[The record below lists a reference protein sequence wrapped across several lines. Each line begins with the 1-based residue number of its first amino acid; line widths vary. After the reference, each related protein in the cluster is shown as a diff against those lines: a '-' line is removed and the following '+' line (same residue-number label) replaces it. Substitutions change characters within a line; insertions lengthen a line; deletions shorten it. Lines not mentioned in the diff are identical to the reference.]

1 MKAPVNTL
9 RLFIEILAAIA
20 VAEVAV
26 NFILP
31 ALAPGAT
38 GGPEAFLDAAMLGIL
53 AGPVIL
59 WRVRA
64 AVKKSDR
71 NYIIDVAA
79 AGQLLKLGV
88 VTVLAVGLGLSL
100 AAGWQIRSSIQAE
113 ARARFHALAKEG
125 LNDVQRRID
134 QAEHGLKGARGV
146 YAASKSVERTEFK
159 AYADSRDLPKEF
171 PGGLGFGFIERVM
184 RPDLDAFIAR
194 ERADEAPDFDVR
206 VWASFPIAIQ
216 PTDAAVALAPDLYI
230 YKHIFPLEPNRPSW
244 GFDAG
249 SEPVRR
255 EAIKRAI
262 ATGQPAITGRI
273 RLLQRSEAQTGFL
286 YLVPVFR
293 NGAQPATPEQRL
305 AALTGL
311 VFMPIVLD
319 AALVDLQETVGQ
331 RINLE
336 MFDGTVADKS
346 VQLFDLD
353 DHLANAT
360 EAIRA
365 ANFAGRMFETEAEI
379 AVGGRTWTAAF
390 STTPTFEA
398 EVDAT
403 TPVFAALGG
412 AMLTMLGAVVMWTM
426 GTSRAR
432 ALALA
437 KSMTRELREKAV
449 RSERLAEIARR
460 TSNAVIIT
468 DAQGRITWTNEAF
481 TKISGYTL
489 EEALGKVPGHLLQ
502 CEKTDPK
509 ATETMRAAVRGGV
522 GCRVEIMN
530 RGKNG
535 REYVLDIEIMPL
547 HDATGMLT
555 GFMAIES
562 DITEQV
568 ATKAY
573 LREVAVRSERL
584 AEIARRTSNAVIITD
599 AQGRITWANEAFTKI
614 TGYTLKEALGK
625 VPGHLLRCEKTDPK
639 ATETMRAAVCGGV
652 GCRVEI
658 MNRGKN
664 GREYVL
670 DIEILPLHD
679 PTGML
684 TGFMAV
690 ESDITEQVESKA
702 TIASSEARLRTIN
715 GALLVSSLKQQ
726 EVAEK
731 LKEATERFELA
742 VAGTADGVWDW
753 NILTGAV
760 YYAPRFKE
768 LLGYSAD
775 ATDFPALFESF
786 SSRLHPDDLA
796 PTQAAISRAI
806 ETDTPYESEYRLRT
820 RDGEW
825 RWFRARGAIQRDLAG
840 RAVRMAG
847 AISDITQAR
856 ATQEQIKIA
865 TALLEEAQTVAR
877 MGNWS
882 FDIATGKVLWSKQ
895 IFAFFGRCEADGPPD
910 YAGVQSG
917 YYPDDARTHD
927 DAVRA
932 CMSAGKPY
940 SLVLRTSG
948 LRATETRYVRGEGRA
963 RVDAS
968 GKIVALF
975 GTVADVTAEVESRE
989 ALLQAQAA
997 AEAASRSKS
1006 EFLANMSHEIRT
1018 PLTAILG
1025 FADLLREDGDL
1036 GQSPARRIDT
1046 IDTIRNAGTH
1056 LLTVINDI
1064 LDISKIEA
1072 DKMTVERVATP
1083 LTIILHEVVSL
1094 IRPRAAG
1101 KGVTLTASL
1110 ASPVPDSILSD
1121 PTRLRQILMNLAGNA
1136 AKFTDAGSV
1145 SITASVMPR
1154 SNGATLIIDVDDTG
1168 AGMTAEQAGRL
1179 FQAFSQADNTVTR
1192 KHGGTGLGL
1201 TICRRLAALMGGE
1214 VMLARTE
1221 PGRGSCFRVEL
1232 PLEAAPGAV
1241 MVERLDAMVTLAAQA
1256 AAAPAATLNGRILL
1270 AEDGLDNQ
1278 RLIAFRLGKAGAT
1291 VDIADNGRIA
1301 LEMIDRSEADK
1312 KPYDLLLTDMQMP
1325 EMDGYTLARTL
1336 RDRGS
1341 RLAIV
1346 ALTAHAM
1353 AEDRQKCLDS
1363 GCDDYATK
1371 PIENAKLLTTCAD
1384 WIGKASNIH
1393 VARRAA

>member
-1 MKAPVNTL
+1 MKAPLNTA
-9 RLFIEILAAIA
+9 RLFIEILAATA

-26 NFILP
+26 TFLLP
-31 ALAPGAT
+31 MVAPGVAGT
-38 GGPEAFLDAAMLGIL
+38 LRGLIGAALLAIL
-53 AGPVIL
+53 AAPVIL
-59 WRVRA
+59 WRVRE
-64 AVKKSDR
+64 AVQKSNR
-71 NYIIDVAA
+71 NYTTDMAA
-79 AGQLLKLGV
+79 AGWRLKLGV
-88 VTVLAVGLGLSL
+88 VTMLALGLGLSL
-100 AAGWQIRSSIQAE
+100 AAGWRIHGSIQTE
-113 ARARFHALAKEG
+113 ARGRFQTLTKDALG
-125 LNDVQRRID
+125 DVQRRVN
-134 QAEHGLKGARGV
+134 QAVYGLKGAHGV
-146 YAASKSVERTEFK
+146 YAASKSVERLEFK
-159 AYADSRDLPKEF
+159 AYADSRDSAKEF

-184 RPDLDAFIAR
+184 RTDLDAFIAK
-194 ERADEAPDFDVR
+194 ERADDAPDFDVR
-206 VWASFPIAIQ
+206 IWASFPGAIE
-216 PTDAAVALAPDLYI
+216 PTDAAVALASDLYI
-230 YKHIFPLEPNRPSW
+230 YKHTFPLEPNRASW

-255 EAIKRAI
+255 EAIERAI
-262 ATGQPAITGRI
+262 ATGEPAITGRI
-273 RLLQRSEAQTGFL
+273 RLVQRSDEHVGFL
-286 YLVPVFR
+286 YLVPIFR
-293 NGAQPATPEQRL
+293 NGTQPTTPEQRL

-311 VFMPIVLD
+311 VVVPIVLEI
-319 AALVDLQETVGQ
+319 ALADLQEAVRHQ
-331 RINLE
+331 IDLE
-336 MFDGTVADKS
+336 IFDGPIAEKS
-346 VQLFDLD
+346 ALLFDLNG
-353 DHLANAT
+353 HLANSSEGIT
-360 EAIRA
+360 Q
-365 ANFAGRMFETEAEI
+365 ANFASRMFETTTQI
-379 AVGGRTWTAAF
+379 TVGGRTWMATL

-398 EVDAT
+398 QVDTA
-403 TPVFAALGG
+403 TPVFTALGG
-412 AMLTMLGAVVMWTM
+412 VLLTMLGAVVLWTM

-432 ALALA
+432 ALGLA
-437 KSMTRELREKAV
+437 ESMTRDLREAGV
-449 RSERLAEIARR
+449 RSDRLAEIARR
-460 TSNAVIIT
+460 TSNAVITT

-481 TKISGYTL
+481 TKITGYTL

-509 ATETMRAAVRGGV
+509 AVETLRVAMRGGV
-522 GCRVEIMN
+522 GCRVEIVN
-530 RGKNG
+530 CSKGG

-555 GFMAIES
+555 GFMA
-562 DITEQV
+562 
-568 ATKAY
+568 
-573 LREVAVRSERL
+573 
-584 AEIARRTSNAVIITD
+584 
-599 AQGRITWANEAFTKI
+599 
-614 TGYTLKEALGK
+614 
-625 VPGHLLRCEKTDPK
+625 
-639 ATETMRAAVCGGV
+639 
-652 GCRVEI
+652 
-658 MNRGKN
+658 
-664 GREYVL
+664 
-670 DIEILPLHD
+670 
-679 PTGML
+679 
-684 TGFMAV
+684 V
-690 ESDITEQVESKA
+690 ESDITEQVEA
-702 TIASSEARLRTIN
+702 GNR
-715 GALLVSSLKQQ
+715 
-726 EVAEK
+726 

-753 NILTGAV
+753 NIATGAV

-768 LLGYSAD
+768 LLRYSAD
-775 ATDFPALFESF
+775 ATDFPAVFESF

-825 RWFRARGAIQRDLAG
+825 RWFRARGATQRDLAG